1 MRITSYVNPI
11 EEKCRLWEELRNL
24 NIKTKEGKER
34 AKEIIRRL
42 IVMRIV
48 KYQKEVKKNDYE

>member
-1 MRITSYVNPI
+1 VNPI

-48 KYQKEVKKNDYE
+48 KY